1 MRCNALFLLLFASGF
16 ASAEIVVSQVNED
29 YSDSV
34 KVSGEFLVGLQLSS
48 EASPRSLHVL
58 FPRDATGGLCIQ
70 LSSIDGKYK
79 ALIEHKIK
87 TPVNG
92 LERIVFESKYENRL
106 RTYGKHEIA
115 VSASLA
121 TSCDPG
127 MHSKKLIA
135 SWSDKLSNELL
146 LLIRSSARKDVAQVS
161 GHAGFSG
168 EAKCKKFRKSY
179 NVSYDKYCLMNVDDL
194 SQIDAIEVV
203 RKNLQ
208 PIEAE
213 TFELW

>member
-1 MRCNALFLLLFASGF
+1 MKCKVLFLLIFAHSC
-16 ASAEIVVSQVNED
+16 ASAEIMVSQFDED

-48 EASPRSLHVL
+48 EATPRSLHVL

-79 ALIEHKIK
+79 AMIEHQIE

-92 LERIVFESKYENRL
+92 LVRIVFKSKYQDRL
-106 RTYGKHEIA
+106 RAYGEHELAI
-115 VSASLA
+115 SASLA

-127 MHSKKLIA
+127 MQSKKLIS
-135 SWSDKLSNELL
+135 SWSGKLSNQLL
-146 LLIRSSARKDVAQVS
+146 LLIRSSARKDVAQIS
-161 GHAGFSG
+161 GQTGFT
-168 EAKCKKFRKSY
+168 EKAKCKKFRKSY
-179 NVSYDKYCLMNVDDL
+179 NVSYDKYCLLKVEDL
-194 SQIDAIEVV
+194 TQIDEIEVV

-213 TFELW
+213 RLELW